1 MGLHKGGRPLPPRLG
16 CSAQYPLPCALE
28 LHPPNSRGRRAAE
41 GPCPQLFSVISTG
54 RSVKLKGPVTSRVA
68 WALALSTTR
77 PCDAAK
83 DLHSPALDN
92 QAQGR
97 PSSPMGPTM
106 RQVSTT
112 GPRPAPSWRQ
122 AGRFPL
128 KWTLGRRLPLCAT
141 ARRRLPL
148 RAWHVNTTPPTMA
161 TSPQGG
167 LLADG
172 QQRWRRQPGDGQVQQ
187 ARRAPVRLQL
197 PCLVVCLSHQ

>member
-1 MGLHKGGRPLPPRLG
+1 MWAYIKGAGLFRLVLAAQHNTRCLAPWSCIPQTPGVAGLPKAP
-16 CSAQYPLPCALE
+16 
-28 LHPPNSRGRRAAE
+28 
-41 GPCPQLFSVISTG
+41 VISTG